1 MIDNEWGGTHT
12 KNPYVVFQWTQTHTH
27 THHQTLIMGAIYSSV
42 TSCIIYRWIILPRKE
57 KRRRRRRRKEQE
69 ENNSNSNN
77 NYNNKNGT
85 TTTTTTT
92 NVITPSPYL
101 VGFGIVMP
109 LCAVSPYYY
118 LRYFGI
124 KNKIIKFLAGVAQL
138 TSFFRCS
145 EGKRARACV
154 CVCVC

>member
-1 MIDNEWGGTHT
+1 
-12 KNPYVVFQWTQTHTH
+12 
-27 THHQTLIMGAIYSSV
+27 MGAIFSSAA
-42 TSCIIYRWIILPRKE
+42 SCIIYRYIILPRK
-57 KRRRRRRRKEQE
+57 Q
-69 ENNSNSNN
+69 SND
-77 NYNNKNGT
+77 KKT
-85 TTTTTTT
+85 RMPPI
-92 NVITPSPYL
+92 VSPYL

-145 EGKRARACV
+145 EGKSGGYWLSWNTANDIWILLMFNLYLVNMYSYVWIPTAQCGGYTYKSCHLHCLPNRNQIPHQ
-154 CVCVC
+154 

>member
-1 MIDNEWGGTHT
+1 MIDNERGGTHKT
-12 KNPYVVFQWTQTHTH
+12 TPYFVFQLTH

-42 TSCIIYRWIILPRKE
+42 ISCIIYRWIILPRKE
-57 KRRRRRRRKEQE
+57 RRRRRMNKEQE
-69 ENNSNSNN
+69 ENNSNNSI
-77 NYNNKNGT
+77 KNGT
-85 TTTTTTT
+85 TTTTTTI

-145 EGKRARACV
+145 EGKPMCACV
-154 CVCVC
+154 CLFSYLVS